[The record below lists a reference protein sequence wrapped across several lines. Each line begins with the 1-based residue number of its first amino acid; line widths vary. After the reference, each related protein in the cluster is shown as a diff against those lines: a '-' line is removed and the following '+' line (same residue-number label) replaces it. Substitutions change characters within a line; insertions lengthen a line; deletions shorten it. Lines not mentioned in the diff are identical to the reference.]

1 MFFQTEIVLNDQ
13 HCPSWYCEST
23 ASTLAPAT
31 TEAPAEPLLDIT
43 TDIFEALLIG
53 LIVAAVALAIYAF
66 ISYIRTERNAYMAV
80 RQGAEE
86 PIELNPI
93 IQSHPMPE
101 AQAEQGSVENQSE
114 GEEIR

>member
-1 MFFQTEIVLNDQ
+1 
-13 HCPSWYCEST
+13 
-23 ASTLAPAT
+23 
-31 TEAPAEPLLDIT
+31 
-43 TDIFEALLIG
+43 
-53 LIVAAVALAIYAF
+53 
-66 ISYIRTERNAYMAV
+66 MAV